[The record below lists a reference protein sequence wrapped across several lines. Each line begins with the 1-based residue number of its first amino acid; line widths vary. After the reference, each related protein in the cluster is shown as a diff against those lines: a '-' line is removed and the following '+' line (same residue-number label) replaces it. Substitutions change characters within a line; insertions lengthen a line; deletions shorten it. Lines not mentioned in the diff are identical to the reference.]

1 METKKF
7 TQSGTFTGLIM
18 SAFLIVFVILLIKHD
33 FIPDQETYA
42 YALLVLIFSAC
53 LLVFYKLT
61 IIIDDTNISFKL
73 GIGILGKS
81 YEIAEIASCKPVKN
95 SFIYGLGIHKI
106 PKGWLYNISGFNAIE
121 ITFKDTDKVVRI
133 GTNKSKD
140 ISELIMRIKE
150 TTQTIDEK
158 PTYSP
163 NSNSRSNFYG
173 ICITL
178 TVIGLLCLYG
188 YQSIKI
194 DLKEDKFKIS
204 GIYGSSINYIDI
216 EAIDT
221 ISKMP
226 RIEMRTN
233 GFALGKVCKGY
244 FKLKDIGS
252 ASLFINFNVSPFVQ
266 LIQKNGNLT
275 YFNLKDHQSTIE
287 AFEKIKSRI
296 NSTK

>member
-18 SAFLIVFVILLIKHD
+18 SAFLIVFAILLIKHD

-42 YALLVLIFSAC
+42 YALLVLIFSGC

-61 IIIDDTNISFKL
+61 IFIDDTNISFKL
-73 GIGILGKS
+73 GIGIIGKS
-81 YEIAEIASCKPVKN
+81 YKIAEIASCKPVKN
-95 SFIYGLGIHKI
+95 SFIYGWGIHKI
-106 PKGWLYNISGFNAIE
+106 PRGWLYNVSGLNAIE
-121 ITFKDTDKVVRI
+121 LTFKDTDKVVRI
-133 GTNKSKD
+133 GTNKSDKIAEIIMGMKETVQNSNERHD
-140 ISELIMRIKE
+140 IS
-150 TTQTIDEK
+150 Q
-158 PTYSP
+158 
-163 NSNSRSNFYG
+163 NSNSRNNYYAVS
-173 ICITL
+173 IIL
-178 TVIGLLCLYG
+178 VVVALLCLYE

-204 GIYGSSINYIDI
+204 GIYGSSINYNDID
-216 EAIDT
+216 AIDT

-233 GFALGKVCKGY
+233 GFALGRVCKG
-244 FKLKDIGS
+244 FFRLKEIGS

-266 LIQKNGNLT
+266 LIQKNGNVT

-287 AFEKIKSRI
+287 TFDKIKLKI